1 MFEHKIKQDDEINK
15 QQLNHFVFWLVEKM
29 SLMLMVLEFEEL
41 LTGIGKSL
49 EHADQNAGQNAGQNV
64 ERYKINLI

>member
-49 EHADQNAGQNAGQNV
+49 EHAGQNAGQNV

>member
-1 MFEHKIKQDDEINK
+1 MFEHKIKQDNEINK

-29 SLMLMVLEFEEL
+29 SLMLMALEFEEL
-41 LTGIGKSL
+41 IMSIGKSL
-49 EHADQNAGQNAGQNV
+49 KYASQNAGQNV